1 MIKHWIFWIF
11 FFLYCAGLVQTVV
24 PGLVPWYRFV
34 PGFIN
39 NFWYK
44 LKSVIYNFFCLF
56 FWYKWEGVT
65 RTKVVVAFTKRGVL
79 VKFFIYLFSFVEGY
93 GVCFRDFS
101 TLNPIFLPFGEQ
113 VRAYMIERRCQASS
127 GGHFVLPN
135 SYIHPRKLCS
145 GQPQHLWKST
155 TPGPSPSSSWDP
167 PPSWPSPFPLSKLNW
182 EEQQD

>member
-1 MIKHWIFWIF
+1 MVLFLKWQKTRLLEWDLVQVIKHWISWIF

-56 FWYKWEGVT
+56 FWYKWEGLT
-65 RTKVVVAFTKRGVL
+65 RTKVVLSFTKRLVL
-79 VKFFIYLFSFVEGY
+79 VKFHIYIYSPCYRGM
-93 GVCFRDFS
+93 VCVLEIFS

-113 VRAYMIERRCQASS
+113 VRAYMIKRRCQASS
-127 GGHFVLPN
+127 GGHFALPN
-135 SYIHPRKLCS
+135 SYIHAL
-145 GQPQHLWKST
+145 
-155 TPGPSPSSSWDP
+155 
-167 PPSWPSPFPLSKLNW
+167 
-182 EEQQD
+182 